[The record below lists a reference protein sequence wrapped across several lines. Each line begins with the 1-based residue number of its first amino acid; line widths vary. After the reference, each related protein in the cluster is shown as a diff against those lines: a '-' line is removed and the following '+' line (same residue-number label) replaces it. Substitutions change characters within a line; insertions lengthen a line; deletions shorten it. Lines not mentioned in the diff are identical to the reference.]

1 VSRALKGMPLRLDN
15 GGQAGRDFVDRYAD
29 RLATA

>member
-1 VSRALKGMPLRLDN
+1 MPLRLDN